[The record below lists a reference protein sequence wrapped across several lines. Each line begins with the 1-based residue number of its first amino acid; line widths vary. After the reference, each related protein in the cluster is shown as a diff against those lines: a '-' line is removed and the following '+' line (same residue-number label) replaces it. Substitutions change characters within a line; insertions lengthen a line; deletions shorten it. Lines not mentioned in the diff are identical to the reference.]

1 MKDNFWRRYNGVIIP
16 WEPPHVNFELSQRQV
31 VEDISSNHAL
41 LARWTTNFDSKIASP
56 FWYIIND
63 QVVKFQDYS
72 RNTKSKIKRGF
83 KKLNVKII
91 DKTDLLKD
99 GYSVYI
105 KAIKRY
111 SVVLNK
117 KSYSDF
123 KNEIENLDSSWE
135 IWGVYCNLNNQLVAY
150 SLNRNSDD
158 YCDYSTI
165 KFDPLFLKDYSSY
178 VLYYSMNKYYLE
190 EKKIKYVSNGTRS
203 ISHQTN
209 IHDFLIEKFMFRK
222 AYCKIELVY
231 KRKINIL
238 IKFLY
243 PYRLIF
249 SLIPIN
255 LFRKIYIILFQEE
268 IKRKCQKVYK
278 N

>member
-1 MKDNFWRRYNGVIIP
+1 M
-16 WEPPHVNFELSQRQV
+16 
-31 VEDISSNHAL
+31 
-41 LARWTTNFDSKIASP
+41 
-56 FWYIIND
+56 
-63 QVVKFQDYS
+63 
-72 RNTKSKIKRGF
+72 
-83 KKLNVKII
+83 KII

-123 KNEIENLDSSWE
+123 KDEIESLDSSWE
-135 IWGVYCNLNNQLVAY
+135 IWGVYCNLNKQLVAY
-150 SLNRNSDD
+150 SLNRNADD

-178 VLYYSMNKYYLE
+178 ILYYSMNKYYLE
-190 EKKIKYVSNGTRS
+190 EKKVKYVSNGTRS

-209 IHDFLIEKFMFRK
+209 IHDFLIEKFKFRK
-222 AYCKIELVY
+222 AFCKIELVY
-231 KRKINIL
+231 KRKINFL
-238 IKFLY
+238 VKFLY

-249 SLIPIN
+249 SLIPMN
-255 LFRKIYIILFQEE
+255 FFRKIYVILFQEE
-268 IKRKCQKVYK
+268 IKRQCQKVYK